1 MPEIDEHVLL
11 LVVEAK
17 HELPEKMAAFE
28 KLCTKVYGSVSNL
41 SRGITGRPDIAQ
53 TVAQDVL
60 IRMMHGLPKLE
71 EPKKFFGWLRT
82 ITINVSNTR
91 LAKEKQEREKQE
103 RFFEQTLGDSE
114 FSEPATTTFD
124 EMVSQLPVEDK
135 AIVCLKILEDLEF
148 RDIAEITGLSV
159 SATKMRYYRAL
170 EKVRSD
176 LPAPE

>member
-28 KLCTKVYGSVSNL
+28 KLCTKVYGSVNNL

-60 IRMMHGLPKLE
+60 IKMMHGLPKLE
-71 EPKKFFGWLRT
+71 EPKKFFGWLRK

-103 RFFEQTLGDSE
+103 RFFEQTAGDSE
-114 FSEPATTTFD
+114 FSEPAKTTFD

-148 RDIAEITGLSV
+148 QDIAEITGLSV

-170 EKVRSD
+170 EKVRSN
-176 LPAPE
+176 LPALE